1 MIRMALLSVVAI
13 VYMTAVLGV
22 VPMLAFVIA
31 KVLGVI

>member
-1 MIRMALLSVVAI
+1 MIRMFFLSVVAI

>member
-1 MIRMALLSVVAI
+1 MIRMFLLSVVAI
-13 VYMTAVLGV
+13 VYMTAALGA